1 LLAFFVGNDRVA
13 EFHSFKAI
21 TDAITADLKKQYRE
35 VMPKASIVALNKTS
49 NIARDAVKVD
59 MKRIFKSP
67 TPYALNASR
76 SMFAN
81 KATLSAAVLLKDTGN
96 GTPAERYLGPEI
108 EGGTRELKNFEKSL
122 QAKGILPAG
131 MFVVPGNAAI
141 IDRFG
146 NQSSAQ
152 IVEVLAAMSAYKS
165 GGKVAKAVT
174 RRALARRPRAMAKY
188 FVHLGA
194 RSGDGSGPPGI
205 YKVVSSGHVAPVM
218 LFVHSPHYSARF
230 PFYPLAKAHG
240 QAALPAALDEALGVV
255 GGNK

>member
-1 LLAFFVGNDRVA
+1 MA
-13 EFHSFKAI
+13 EFHSFKAL

-35 VMPKASIVALNKTS
+35 VMPQASIVALNKTS
-49 NIARDAVKVD
+49 NIARDAIKVD

-81 KATLSAAVLLKDTGN
+81 KATMSSAVLLKDVGT

-108 EGGTRELKNFEKSL
+108 EGGTRELKPFEKAL

-131 MFVVPGNAAI
+131 MFVVPGKAAI

-152 IVEVLAAMSAYKS
+152 IVEVLAAVSAYKS

-174 RRALARRPRAMAKY
+174 RRALAKRTRARAKY
-188 FVHLGA
+188 FVHLGNK
-194 RSGDGSGPPGI
+194 GDTGGAGAPGI
-205 YKVVSSGHVAPVM
+205 YKVVSSGHVAPAM
-218 LFVHSPHYSARF
+218 LFVHSPRYSARF

-240 QAALPAALDEALGVV
+240 KAALPAALDEALGVV